1 MKYKVKP
8 FEKLFLKRYKKSKS
22 FNHDK
27 DMIIEL
33 YNLFVEN
40 YETTGY
46 IFDGSNISYLTN
58 NYIKA
63 NNYTE
68 LPKNLNSACIY
79 LKEVSNI
86 IYIFDKVLEFN
97 YDMLAMDVMY
107 NIDKLS
113 GKANTK
119 NSIDD
124 ILAITG
130 KCVKNIYIIKR
141 TYDAD
146 IDYFKNDKT
155 IISNN
160 FFMKIISIINK
171 YIDTYDEC
179 KKNYEYV
186 DYLSNKNVEK
196 LNKQQTS
203 IFATINVWYYKYI
216 KPFFKW
222 LISDSSITIE
232 PFNSSIDNNEEI
244 INAGKMYKTIVEC
257 TNYALDKLNNKTIID
272 IMFKYKYKPFK
283 ERFSDEL
290 QNVFNKPLN
299 EITSENN
306 KQYISELEIIGKM
319 VESDYDNIKSKM
331 HNSILDFEHY
341 VSDYCSYLLLNSFY
355 IKYCK

>member
-1 MKYKVKP
+1 MKNKVKP
-8 FEKLFLKRYKKSKS
+8 FEKLFLKKYKKSKS

-27 DMIIEL
+27 DMINEL

-68 LPKNLNSACIY
+68 LPKNLNSACVY

-124 ILAITG
+124 ILTLTG

-141 TYDAD
+141 TYDVD

-222 LISDSSITIE
+222 LISDSSITIV

-244 INAGKMYKTIVEC
+244 INDGKMYKTIVEC

-272 IMFKYKYKPFK
+272 IMFRYKYKPFK

-290 QNVFNKPLN
+290 QNVLKKPLN

-306 KQYISELEIIGKM
+306 KQYIGELETIGKM